1 MNKNIWHIAPIEL
14 YIISQ
19 IRIIRL
25 ELGVTAQE
33 ISLYL
38 NKNSRYIG
46 HMESSA
52 NNSKYSDEILS
63 EIAVFFTKKA
73 KDLQNSFKKSGDNT
87 IIKTDYS
94 IYDFYPKDVLSDEKV
109 VKKIDPIPKG
119 SGPTVTLNAI
129 IEFTDFF
136 KKARTLKEI
145 VEKCNDVQNENW
157 QASDFTR
164 PLERV
169 VKGNNKRLEIILKD
183 GLNTYILAK
192 KQKKV

>member
-1 MNKNIWHIAPIEL
+1 MNKNVWYIAPIEL
-14 YIISQ
+14 YIIVQ
-19 IRIIRL
+19 IRKIRL
-25 ELGVTAQE
+25 ELGITAQE

-38 NKNSRYIG
+38 NKSSRYIG

-73 KDLQNSFKKSGDNT
+73 KELQSSFKESGDNT
-87 IIKTDYS
+87 NIKTDYT
-94 IYDFYPKDVLSDEKV
+94 IYDFYPKDILSDEKV
-109 VKKIDPIPKG
+109 VKEINPIPDG
-119 SGPTVTLNAI
+119 SGPTVTLNAL

-136 KKARTLKEI
+136 KKGRILKEI
-145 VEKCNDVQNENW
+145 VDKCNEVQKENW

-164 PLERV
+164 PLERA
-169 VKGNNKRLEIILKD
+169 VKGNSKRLEVILKD